1 MITTK
6 LQISEPD
13 YYSCQLTERFPIKVT
28 LIAINGNIGF
38 GINES
43 LDSKEDTLQNYIS
56 ELQKNPSVI
65 NVDITYKSS
74 FLCWTRLV
82 HQLKKPSIYETI
94 LQNNSMSLLPITIE
108 NGIQSHTVLSPNK
121 NDLKALLSK
130 LKKSFSIVSIKELS
144 TTPLNSHL
152 NILTSKQSSALK
164 FAYDSG
170 YYNIPR
176 SKTAI
181 ELSNQFGISRVSFQE
196 RLRRAEKRIIK
207 HYLLDTSKA

>member
-28 LIAINGNIGF
+28 LIAINGNTGF

-43 LDSKEDTLQNYIS
+43 LDSNEDTLQSYIS

-82 HQLKKPSIYETI
+82 HKLEKPSIYE
-94 LQNNSMSLLPITIE
+94 LHPAN
-108 NGIQSHTVLSPNK
+108 
-121 NDLKALLSK
+121 
-130 LKKSFSIVSIKELS
+130 FS
-144 TTPLNSHL
+144 TTRIYSVFND
-152 NILTSKQSSALK
+152 N
-164 FAYDSG
+164 Y
-170 YYNIPR
+170 
-176 SKTAI
+176 
-181 ELSNQFGISRVSFQE
+181 
-196 RLRRAEKRIIK
+196 RII
-207 HYLLDTSKA
+207 HR